1 MAALTVTD
9 ELMFY
14 NIFHIVEIELTDSLL
29 AAAVSSLIQSAANNY
44 CSVAVMQCCCKTATF
59 YFKHLFS
66 HIEVALGGGGGGGG
80 EQVA

>member
-1 MAALTVTD
+1 MAALIVTD

-29 AAAVSSLIQSAANNY
+29 AAAVSSSIQSAANNY
-44 CSVAVMQCCCKTATF
+44 CSVAVTATF

-66 HIEVALGGGGGGGG
+66 HIEVALGGGGG